1 MKRGRDRKSGLALVT
16 VSWVLLALILGVET
30 PEERDVTVVL
40 LTLPLGVY
48 MLFTEEYI
56 LYP

>member
-1 MKRGRDRKSGLALVT
+1 MRKQRLIGLGLVGL
-16 VSWVLLALILGVET
+16 SWVLLALILAGET
-30 PEERDVTVVL
+30 PEERDATLIL

>member
-1 MKRGRDRKSGLALVT
+1 MKMRKQRMIGLALVT

>member
-1 MKRGRDRKSGLALVT
+1 MRKQRMIGLALVT

-48 MLFTEEYI
+48 MLFTEVYI

>member
-1 MKRGRDRKSGLALVT
+1 MKMRKQRLIGLGLVGL
-16 VSWVLLALILGVET
+16 SWVLLALILAGET
-30 PEERDVTVVL
+30 PEERDATVIL

>member
-1 MKRGRDRKSGLALVT
+1 MRKQRLIGLGLVGL
-16 VSWVLLALILGVET
+16 SWVLLALILVGET
-30 PEERDVTVVL
+30 PEERDATVIL

>member
-1 MKRGRDRKSGLALVT
+1 MDIMKIAVLAVSG
-16 VSWVLLALILGVET
+16 VLLALILGVET

>member
-1 MKRGRDRKSGLALVT
+1 MRKQRLIGLGLVGL
-16 VSWVLLALILGVET
+16 SWVLLALILAGET
-30 PEERDVTVVL
+30 L